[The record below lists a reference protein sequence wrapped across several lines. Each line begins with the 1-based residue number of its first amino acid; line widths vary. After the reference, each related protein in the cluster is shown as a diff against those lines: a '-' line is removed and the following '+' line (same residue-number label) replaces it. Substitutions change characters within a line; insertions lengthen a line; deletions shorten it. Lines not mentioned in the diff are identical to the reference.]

1 MKPVRTWIL
10 IADAG
15 RARVLENLG
24 PGKGAHEVEGMTS
37 DADLAASTHEMV
49 DDRQGR
55 SFESS
60 GATRHPLVPRSDP
73 RDLAKRS
80 ALASVADHLDQRASE
95 GAFDRL
101 VVVAPPQALGILRA
115 AFSDRVKAAIVG
127 EVAKDLTKVPDHDL
141 APHLADHVRL

>member
-15 RARVLENLG
+15 RSRVLETLG
-24 PGKGAHEVEGMTS
+24 PGKGAHEVAGMTS

-60 GATRHPLVPRSDP
+60 GATRHPLVPRTDP

-80 ALASVADHLDQRASE
+80 YLEGVAERIDQSASDR
-95 GAFDRL
+95 AFDRL